1 MRYLVTGA
9 TGFIGGGL
17 ARELIKRGHQVVTVA
32 RNPDKAADLAALG
45 VEVHKGDITD
55 KASLRAPMTGVDGL
69 FHVAGWYKVGAR
81 DTSMAYDINVN
92 GTRNALEVMRELGI
106 PKGVYTS
113 TLAIYGDTH
122 GAVVDETAPQ
132 PRAFEV
138 EYDRTKALA
147 HFEVAL
153 PMMREGLPLVI
164 VQPGLVYGPGD
175 TSIMRQSFLMY
186 LQRRLPVVST
196 VAAYAWAHVDDIVE
210 GHILAME
217 KGTPGETY
225 IIGGEVKSLSDA
237 LVIAEKVTGV
247 PISGMRLGA
256 LPLSIM
262 TAVMGAVERIVP
274 VPATMA
280 SDTLQSINSTY
291 TGSNAKARR
300 ELGYDPRSL
309 EDGLRETLAHEMRL
323 LGMNPPLA
331 QP

>member
-32 RNPDKAADLAALG
+32 RSPDKAGDLAALG
-45 VEVHKGDITD
+45 VEIHKGDITD
-55 KASLRAPMTGVDGL
+55 KDSLRAPMTGVDGL

-113 TLAIYGDTH
+113 TLTIYGDTH
-122 GAVVDETAPQ
+122 GLVVDETTPQ
-132 PRAFEV
+132 PREFDV
-138 EYDRTKALA
+138 EYDRTKSLA
-147 HFEVAL
+147 HFDVAL

-164 VQPGLVYGPGD
+164 VMPGLVYGPGD

-186 LQRRLPVVST
+186 LQRKLPVVST
-196 VAAYAWAHVDDIVE
+196 TAAYTWAHVDDIVE
-210 GHILAME
+210 GHVLAME
-217 KGTPGETY
+217 KGMPGESY
-225 IIGGEVKSLSDA
+225 IIGGEVRSLVDA
-237 LVIAEKVTGV
+237 LAIAEKVTGV
-247 PISGMRLGA
+247 PVSGIRLGA

-262 TAVMGAVERIVP
+262 TGIMRVVERIVS
-274 VPATMA
+274 VPETMA
-280 SDTLQSINSTY
+280 SETLRSINSTY

-300 ELGYDPRSL
+300 ELGYDPRPL
-309 EDGLRETLAHEMRL
+309 EVGLRETLTHEMHL
-323 LGMNPPLA
+323 LGMNK
-331 QP
+331 